1 MSKSR
6 TKRTKGQGSV
16 FTDHRSPYW
25 QISYWDGKRQ
35 VRKSSFTTD
44 RGHAVQILQSKL
56 NELIAKNADET
67 SIAGLLQLVIQDQ
80 QRHDRSAVH
89 QTERRIEKLLSPV
102 FGHIRSGDFTTT
114 MLNEYIRRRKYL
126 GRENSTI
133 NRELALLR
141 RAFRLGHEHDPQLVR
156 RIPVIKPLREDNVRE
171 GFLDADKYQLI
182 LDALSE
188 DIKPIFVVAYH
199 LGMRTGELLALK
211 RSWVDLSEG
220 LIFVNGRVT
229 KNNSAKTVPIY
240 GEMKPWLEK
249 TLADGEQ
256 NSPRCPW
263 LFSNDGKPVK
273 SFKSDWTQARESAGV
288 PELLFHDLRRTAVR
302 NMIRAGVSE
311 KVAMKISGHK
321 TPSMLWRYNIT
332 DTRDIKDA
340 GERIE
345 TYLNQQRR
353 KPTPENIRPPAAA
366 VSRNWC
372 PGRDLNPHSACAKKD
387 FKSFSSCRL
396 LAQDS
401 VSY

>member
-1 MSKSR
+1 
-6 TKRTKGQGSV
+6 
-16 FTDHRSPYW
+16 
-25 QISYWDGKRQ
+25 
-35 VRKSSFTTD
+35 
-44 RGHAVQILQSKL
+44 
-56 NELIAKNADET
+56 
-67 SIAGLLQLVIQDQ
+67 
-80 QRHDRSAVH
+80 
-89 QTERRIEKLLSPV
+89 
-102 FGHIRSGDFTTT
+102 
-114 MLNEYIRRRKYL
+114 MLNEYIEGRKYL
-126 GRENSTI
+126 GRKNSTI

-141 RAFRLGHEHDPQLVR
+141 RAFRLGHQHDPQLVR
-156 RIPVIKPLREDNVRE
+156 RVPVIKPPREDNVRE

-249 TLADGEQ
+249 TLADGER

-332 DTRDIKDA
+332 DTRDMKDA

-345 TYLNQQRR
+345 INLNQQKR
-353 KPTPENIRPPAAA
+353 KPTPENIRTPTAA
-366 VSRNWC
+366 VSRKWC

-387 FKSFSSCRL
+387 FKSFALYKVSAER
-396 LAQDS
+396 A